1 MDIHATTIVCVRKEG
16 RVVLAGDGQVT
27 MSNVVLKATA
37 KKVRKLYENRVL
49 AGFAGATSDAFTLFE
64 RFEDK
69 LKEYRGN
76 LTRAAVEMGKD
87 WRTDRVLR
95 RLEALMIVADAE
107 RTFILSGTG
116 DVVEPDDDVCG
127 IGSGG
132 HYAVAAAKAL
142 IRHTGMDALAIAINA
157 MEIASE
163 ICIYTNTKIHYE
175 ELP

>member
-1 MDIHATTIVCVRKEG
+1 MMEIHGTTILCVRKDG
-16 RVVLAGDGQVT
+16 KVVIAGDGQVT
-27 MSNVVLKATA
+27 MSNVILKGNA
-37 KKVRKLYENRVL
+37 KKVRKIYENKVL
-49 AGFAGATSDAFTLFE
+49 AGFAGSTSDAFTLFE

-95 RLEALMIVADAE
+95 RLEALMIVADTAN
-107 RTFILSGTG
+107 TFILSGTG

-132 HYAVAAAKAL
+132 QFAFAAAKAL
-142 IRHTGMDALAIAINA
+142 LKHTELSAKDIATYS

-163 ICIYTNTKIHYE
+163 ICIYTNKAIHYE
-175 ELP
+175 EL